1 VGPRSDGTGF
11 ASPAPEAKRAPAEDG
26 SEVTLSTN
34 FIPQRVQG
42 SEAARLGNDFV
53 VLDGSGKILRGLNPT
68 AARIWELIDGQR
80 TAAEIAHQIALEFAV
95 SNERVLEDL
104 LSFLSLLFDRRL
116 LVQSL
121 IGPAEIQEQGR

>member
-1 VGPRSDGTGF
+1 VGPRSDGTWF

-53 VLDGSGKILRGLNPT
+53 VLDGSGRILRGLNPT
-68 AARIWELIDGQR
+68 AARIWELIDGRR
-80 TAAEIAHQIALEFAV
+80 TAAEIAHQIAIEFAA
-95 SNERVLEDL
+95 SRERVVEDL
-104 LSFLSLLFDRRL
+104 LSFLSVLLDRQL
-116 LVQSL
+116 LVRGL
-121 IGPAEIQEQGR
+121 IGPAAIQGQER